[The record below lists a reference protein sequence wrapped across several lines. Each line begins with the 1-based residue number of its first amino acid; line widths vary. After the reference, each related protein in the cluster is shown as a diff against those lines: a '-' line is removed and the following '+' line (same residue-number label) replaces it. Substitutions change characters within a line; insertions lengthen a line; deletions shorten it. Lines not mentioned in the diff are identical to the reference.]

1 MSGVMMLNH
10 IADTRGDES
19 CRAAASRIRDAYN
32 QALPDGQ
39 KTRDLGGQLGTEGF
53 ASALI
58 DRMAG

>member
-10 IADTRGDES
+10 IADTRADEN

-32 QALPDGQ
+32 RALSDGQ
-39 KTRDLGGQLGTEGF
+39 KTRDLGGELGTEEF

-58 DRMAG
+58 QRLGR